1 MMMVRGRPLS
11 IALAVIVALA
21 MLLHSAA
28 FACTSFIL
36 SSADGDI
43 VYART
48 MEFALP
54 LHSRIIVVPRNLALT
69 GTGPS
74 GQAGSGLS
82 WHSKYGVV
90 GMDGIGL
97 PIVIDGMNEA
107 GLAGGALYLPAYAE
121 YQTVPQGQERNSV
134 ASYEL
139 LLYILTNFAT
149 VAEVK
154 AGVPKILVNRSS
166 QAVFKMPL
174 PLHLTVHDRGGASL
188 VIEYVGGRLTMYD
201 NPTGVM
207 TNAPPFDWHLAH
219 LGMYL
224 DLSATEP
231 KPLTIDSLTLQ
242 PPSSGAGS
250 VGLPGDMT
258 SPSRFVRAFLF
269 SHSAPREKTS
279 SDAMLLAFHILNN
292 FDIVPGTIRTSA
304 AAAAGGGVNGTEITE
319 WSTVADLKTGRYY
332 VRTFEDLQARE
343 VDLAKVGLDGPAI
356 RTIPLGQAENVL
368 NLTP

>member
-1 MMMVRGRPLS
+1 MLTMPVRRLS
-11 IALAVIVALA
+11 FALAVIAALT
-21 MLLHSAA
+21 LPLHGAL
-28 FACTSFIL
+28 ACTSFVL
-36 SSADGDI
+36 RSQDGGI

-48 MEFALP
+48 LEFALP
-54 LHSRIIVVPRNLALT
+54 LHSRVIVVPRNLALT
-69 GTGPS
+69 GTGPN
-74 GQAGSGLS
+74 GQAGTGLA

-97 PIVIDGMNEA
+97 PIVVDGINEA
-107 GLAGGALYLPAYAE
+107 GLAGGALYLPGYAE
-121 YQTVPQGQERNSV
+121 YQAVPPGQEPNSV

-139 LLYILTNFAT
+139 LLYVLTSFAT
-149 VAEVK
+149 VAEAK
-154 AGVPKILVNRSS
+154 AGVPKILVNQSP
-166 QAVFKMPL
+166 QAVFKMPV
-174 PLHLTVHDRGGASL
+174 PLHVTLHDSSGASL

-219 LGMYL
+219 LGQYL
-224 DLSATEP
+224 DLSVTEP
-231 KPLTIDSLTLQ
+231 KPLTLGTLTLS

-258 SPSRFVRAFLF
+258 SPSRFLRAFLF
-269 SHSAPREKTS
+269 SYSAPKEPTS
-279 SDAMLLAFHILNN
+279 ADAVMLAFHILNN

-304 AAAAGGGVNGTEITE
+304 EAAAGGGVNGTEITE
-319 WSTVADLKTGRYY
+319 WSTVSDLKAKRYY

-343 VDLAKVGLDGPAI
+343 VDLDKVGLDGTAI
-356 RTIPLGQAENVL
+356 RTIPLGQAEATL

>member
-1 MMMVRGRPLS
+1 MMMLTRPLS
-11 IALAVIVALA
+11 FALAAIAALA
-21 MLLHSAA
+21 LPLHGTAL
-28 FACTSFIL
+28 ACTSFIL
-36 SSADGDI
+36 QSQDGGI

-48 MEFALP
+48 LEFALP

-69 GTGPS
+69 GTGPD
-74 GQAGSGLS
+74 GQAGSGMS

-97 PIVIDGMNEA
+97 PIVVDGMNEA
-107 GLAGGALYLPAYAE
+107 GLAGGALYLPGYAE
-121 YQTVPQGQERNSV
+121 YQAVPTGQERNSV

-149 VAEVK
+149 VAEAK
-154 AGVPKILVNRSS
+154 AAVPKILVNRSS
-166 QAVFKMPL
+166 QAVFKMPV
-174 PLHLTVHDRGGASL
+174 PLHVTLHDNSGASL

-219 LGMYL
+219 LGMNL
-224 DLSATEP
+224 DLSVTEP
-231 KPLTIDSLTLQ
+231 KPLRLGTLTLE

-258 SPSRFVRAFLF
+258 SPSRFLRAFLF
-269 SHSAPREKTS
+269 SYSAPKQPTS
-279 SDAMLLAFHILNN
+279 SAAAMLAFHILNN

-304 AAAAGGGVNGTEITE
+304 DAAAGGGVNGTEITE
-319 WSTVADLKTGRYY
+319 WSTVADLKMKRYY

-343 VDLAKVGLDGPAI
+343 LDLDKAGLDGPAI
-356 RTIPLGQAENVL
+356 RTIPVDQAETTL